1 MEDRLTPPPVSQSLK
16 VFPTHILLCSFYK
29 AEWNSKFWPVHL
41 INGTFNKG
49 LLRLNIRDYTCGCSQ
64 TIMAIFFSEKKRLEI
79 VPLNSN
85 RNY

>member
-1 MEDRLTPPPVSQSLK
+1 MEDRPTPPVVWQSLK
-16 VFPTHILLCSFYK
+16 FFPTHILLGSFYK
-29 AEWNSKFWPVHL
+29 AEWNSEFWAFPL

-64 TIMAIFFSEKKRLEI
+64 TIMSIFFSEKKPLEI

-85 RNY
+85 GSY